1 MLHKTTIP
9 FTFIRLLLLS
19 LVVGVDDGD
28 GGGGGVVVII
38 IIFCYCALV
47 QLHAYTINCNLVRA
61 GARSLAI
68 CMERGS
74 IEEVRPLNI
83 MSVANVKIFIIIFN
97 LINS

>member
-1 MLHKTTIP
+1 MLHKTTFP

-28 GGGGGVVVII
+28 GGGVVVII

-68 CMERGS
+68 SMERGS